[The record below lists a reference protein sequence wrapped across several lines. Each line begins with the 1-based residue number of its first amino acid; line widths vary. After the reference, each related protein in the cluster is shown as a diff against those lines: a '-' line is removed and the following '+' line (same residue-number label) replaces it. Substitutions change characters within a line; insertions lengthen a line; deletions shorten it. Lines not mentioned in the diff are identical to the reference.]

1 MCPRYPLKLDEEEGS
16 LLRPQTAAATSRAE
30 VRWDE
35 ASTDEEESEEE
46 LEMTEGEDDVEL
58 SGNSD
63 LYCAMTGDV
72 VSLIEQEIH
81 LREEHASKDIYD
93 TVIVIRNFSLALPS
107 ARKCTV
113 SCVSMYPYSLYIVI
127 CIHQ

>member
-1 MCPRYPLKLDEEEGS
+1 M
-16 LLRPQTAAATSRAE
+16 LRPQTTAATARAE
-30 VRWDE
+30 VRRDE
-35 ASTDEEESEEE
+35 ASTDEEESEEV
-46 LEMTEGEDDVEL
+46 LEMTGGDDVEL

-72 VSLIEQEIH
+72 VSLIEQEMH
-81 LREEHASKDIYD
+81 LGEEHASENIYD
-93 TVIVIRNFSLALPS
+93 TVIVICNFILAVPS
-107 ARKCTV
+107 ARKCTL